1 MSKADELRARA
12 QRAAGRAGSPATPAA
27 DEPRQE
33 RTASASA
40 PAPKRT
46 PSVRAD
52 PIRITADLPP
62 QHYREL
68 IAYAAGIASDLGRA
82 KVAHVQ
88 VVRALVAELAESD
101 DLQRRIATR
110 VEQQL
115 DS

>member
-12 QRAAGRAGSPATPAA
+12 QRAAGRAGTPATPPVG
-27 DEPRQE
+27 EPTQE
-33 RTASASA
+33 RTAPA

-68 IAYAAGIASDLGRA
+68 IAYAAGIATELGKA